1 MNEPSFREDRPRL
14 DNKANEE
21 TSHVRVSVRCCR
33 FAARRQRRS
42 LRRRAVLI
50 QLLNGL
56 VYGGLLYILSVGLV
70 LIFGLRRVV
79 NFAHGSLYML
89 GAYVGYSA
97 AALGG
102 FWVGVVVS
110 VGVLSA
116 GGVLLD
122 RLVFRPL
129 QNEDP
134 IVTMLVTFGLLLVL
148 EDAVRTIWGKNF
160 LTVDPPH
167 LLSGVVAL
175 AGTNFPVYRLAVIG
189 IAVLVAAG
197 LSLWLR
203 LTRVGLYVRAS
214 SVDPVTTGMQGVDT
228 ERLSALVVAIGAGLA
243 GLSGVIAA
251 PLTTLSP
258 AMGGYVLINSFV
270 VVVTGGL
277 GSFTGAFIAAI
288 LIGQVHNLGVVFVPN
303 AAAMIPLLLMAA
315 VLMWRPGG
323 LVRAGA

>member
-1 MNEPSFREDRPRL
+1 MLF
-14 DNKANEE
+14 
-21 TSHVRVSVRCCR
+21 
-33 FAARRQRRS
+33 
-42 LRRRAVLI
+42 

-79 NFAHGSLYML
+79 NFAHGSLYMV
-89 GAYVGYSA
+89 GAYVGYTV
-97 AALGG
+97 ALYGG
-102 FWVGVVVS
+102 FWLGVVVS
-110 VGVLSA
+110 VGVLA
-116 GGVLLD
+116 IGGVLLD

-129 QNEDP
+129 QHEDP

-148 EDAVRTIWGKNF
+148 EDAVRTIWGKEF
-160 LTVDPPH
+160 HTVAPPPMF
-167 LLSGVVAL
+167 SGVIAL

-189 IAVLVAAG
+189 IAILVAAG

-203 LTRVGLYVRAS
+203 MSRIGLYVRAS

-228 ERLSALVVAIGAGLA
+228 ERLSATVVAIGAALA
-243 GLSGVIAA
+243 GLSGTISA

-258 AMGGYVLINSFV
+258 AMGGYILIDSFV

-277 GSFTGAFIAAI
+277 GSFTGTFIAAM

-303 AAAMIPLLLMAA
+303 AAEMIPLMLMVA
-315 VLMWRPGG
+315 VLIWRPGG